1 MEFINKIELQGITS
15 EHKALTA
22 RIEDKVFNHRFQVRT
37 ERHYT
42 NRSGEPTIDITWFNV
57 VVIPGTGSIPADWEP
72 RTNAPI
78 HIVGRLQYISPRY
91 DHLPDI
97 NDGRFSDQIIPL
109 SVLADR
115 IEFLDEKKED

>member
-72 RTNAPI
+72 RTNAPV
-78 HIVGRLQYISPRY
+78 HIVGHLQYVSCSFKKFEPGT
-91 DHLPDI
+91 D
-97 NDGRFSDQIIPL
+97 PL
-109 SVLADR
+109 TVIADR